1 MNAQQEV
8 VDDSKSDAT
17 SPTVTSSVRPKLTL
31 TAPSIKPL
39 FGSNTR
45 AIVWGMQTRAVQVN
59 YFYYYYLFISK
70 KQKYVGPTETHVG
83 AQETTS
89 YNGPMVLTFNAMS
102 A

>member
-8 VDDSKSDAT
+8 VDGSESGAT
-17 SPTVTSSVRPKLTL
+17 SQTVTSTVRPKITS

-59 YFYYYYLFISK
+59 YN
-70 KQKYVGPTETHVG
+70 
-83 AQETTS
+83 S
-89 YNGPMVLTFNAMS
+89 YFVFVHILSTVFLKICFN
-102 A
+102 